1 MKIFSSPM
9 HIYKYKPYILRQ
21 PVLAP
26 FEPFSVLIMG
36 NVSYFLL
43 MWCRAMFLR
52 LLPDGPLKRPLF
64 WIDLSFWWIFINFP
78 KNFSGVSEDSK
89 KSWENIEI
97 LISILSRS
105 MELCKILMLRND
117 ASVGANKAE
126 NEPLGKIVKRGS
138 LQCHRWWIG
147 RSRLFRSWQWPPASS
162 SAMAACFWFVQSS
175 WLSVCNCN
183 SAENTVVMIWHKCRR
198 IFYISCRSFL
208 RLSCSSGYS
217 TGDIPLV
224 IFTGWNLR
232 TIQVLKFLQ
241 FCPNGDIQFWN
252 LRTIQVLKFLQFCVL
267 FASATLDFSWIS
279 IFWHFLLRFF
289 TKHI

>member
-1 MKIFSSPM
+1 MSPLVNREVPSFS
-9 HIYKYKPYILRQ
+9 K
-21 PVLAP
+21 LAVAAGQL
-26 FEPFSVLIMG
+26 FSNG
-36 NVSYFLL
+36 RTFLVCTVVVTL
-43 MWCRAMFLR
+43 
-52 LLPDGPLKRPLF
+52 
-64 WIDLSFWWIFINFP
+64 
-78 KNFSGVSEDSK
+78 
-89 KSWENIEI
+89 
-97 LISILSRS
+97 
-105 MELCKILMLRND
+105 
-117 ASVGANKAE
+117 
-126 NEPLGKIVKRGS
+126 
-138 LQCHRWWIG
+138 
-147 RSRLFRSWQWPPASS
+147 
-162 SAMAACFWFVQSS
+162 CFWFVQSVT
-175 WLSVCNCN
+175 LCN